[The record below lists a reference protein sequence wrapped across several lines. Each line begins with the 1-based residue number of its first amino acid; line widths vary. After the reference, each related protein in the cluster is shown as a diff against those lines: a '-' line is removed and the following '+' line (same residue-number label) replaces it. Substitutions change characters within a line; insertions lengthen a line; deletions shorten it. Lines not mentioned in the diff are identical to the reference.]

1 MQRAIRRSG
10 PQVSF
15 ELWRL
20 PMLAG
25 LAAAV
30 FSILVSQAL
39 AVRERDQFAL
49 LVETSAR
56 RVGAE
61 IRAELDARMHAMS
74 ILAREWQDR
83 LLPRRGDWESD
94 VRLILSQSPGLH
106 SIAWVDATGE
116 RSWAYPP
123 EPELPAIDLAKLRA
137 EGMRRAVVMGPVLPR
152 DGEPRLRI
160 LAPLV
165 ERGAP
170 TGWLAATYASH
181 ELFGEI
187 LANVDT
193 TFKVDIA
200 AGEVDLYRG
209 REVEPPA
216 EGGETEPADP
226 RYPMAHTSLAL
237 PGGLAIQIAMEPSD
251 EMIAAARSQLPNATL
266 AGGLALSV
274 LLSIALFLRNVAAQ
288 RARALE
294 VEIEGHENAED
305 EVRRLNAGLEARVR
319 ERTSELERSNQE
331 LQKFASFLSHELRQ
345 PLGTQMIWIE
355 LLESEVAGM
364 LDPST
369 QRTLGNIRA
378 MALKMS
384 DLISAQIALSAK
396 PEAKAGTD
404 RVDLAAVVRD
414 AISEVSPQLDSHGV
428 KMCVGALPDV
438 LGDAPQLTQLFRNLL
453 ENAIKYR
460 RDGVQSEISISS
472 QATPESVIAGG
483 IEITVEDNGRGF
495 ALEDAERIFEPRE
508 RLKTDGDGQGLGL
521 AICRTIVERHDGT
534 LRAEGRLGEGA
545 TFRIALPGDRI
556 YR

>member
-15 ELWRL
+15 ELWRFPVL
-20 PMLAG
+20 VG

-30 FSILVSQAL
+30 LSILVSQAV
-39 AVRERDQFAL
+39 AVREREQFDKL
-49 LVETSAR
+49 LEASANR
-56 RVGAE
+56 LRAE
-61 IRAELDARMHAMS
+61 ISAELEARMHSIS
-74 ILAREWQDR
+74 ILAREWQGR

-94 VRLILSQSPGLH
+94 VRLILSQQSPGLR
-106 SIAWVDATGE
+106 SIVWVDEEGE
-116 RSWAYPP
+116 HSWAYPP
-123 EPELPAIDLAKLRA
+123 EVALPAIDLAKARS
-137 EGMRRAVVMGPVLPR
+137 GMRRTVVQDAVVGR

-160 LAPLV
+160 LSPLL
-165 ERGAP
+165 ERGVPA
-170 TGWLAATYASH
+170 GWLLATYASR
-181 ELFGEI
+181 ELFKES
-187 LANVDT
+187 LASVDT
-193 TFKVDIA
+193 AFKVDIK
-200 AGEVDLYRG
+200 AGEVELYRG
-209 REVEPPA
+209 RA
-216 EGGETEPADP
+216 TSTGGEPHAVS
-226 RYPMAHTSLAL
+226 HTSLSL

-251 EMIAAARSQLPNATL
+251 EMIAAARSQLPNTTL

-274 LLSIALFLRNVAAQ
+274 LLSIALFLRNVTAQ
-288 RARALE
+288 HARALE

-364 LDPST
+364 LDPGT
-369 QRTLGNIRA
+369 QRTLANIRA

-414 AISEVSPQLDSHGV
+414 AISEVSPHLDSIGV
-428 KMCVGALPDV
+428 KVCVGALPDV
-438 LGDAPQLTQLFRNLL
+438 LGDARQLTQLFRNLL
-453 ENAIKYR
+453 ENAVKYR

-472 QATPESVIAGG
+472 QVTPESVIAGG

-495 ALEDAERIFEPRE
+495 APEDAERIFEPRE

-521 AICRTIVERHDGT
+521 AICQTIVERHGGT
-534 LRAEGRLGEGA
+534 LRAEGRPGEGA